1 MKSRRTF
8 LQSGFSLVELLV
20 ASAILLVLLL
30 ALLSMTNSTVLFA
43 KLAQRKMDSASSLR
57 SSMDRMT
64 ADLSSAILREDLP
77 PLFVRSTAAD
87 GSDEF
92 YLHSQA
98 EGYDGER
105 GISVIGYRVRDGKL
119 ERGAQGSGWM
129 ANFLRFAEALR
140 TNTIQSQNFD
150 VVGAKVFRL
159 KVEFLGKDG
168 AMLTNSTPPTNWN
181 QVSAVVLNLAAIDA
195 KALQIAGGSQKEL
208 AELLPGLAA
217 NPSAGILAD
226 WQETLNDPGFFGA
239 GGRFPAEARQG
250 IEVRRRIV
258 PLAN

>member
-1 MKSRRTF
+1 MKTRRTCARK
-8 LQSGFSLVELLV
+8 GFSLVELLV
-20 ASAILLVLLL
+20 ASAILLVLLF

-64 ADLSSAILREDLP
+64 ADLSSAVLRDDLP
-77 PLFVRSTAAD
+77 PLFVRSMAAD

-98 EGYDGER
+98 EGYGGER
-105 GISVIGYRVRDGKL
+105 GVSVIGYRIRDGKL
-119 ERGAQGSGWM
+119 ERGAQGTGWTT
-129 ANFLRFAEALR
+129 NFLRFTEALG
-140 TNTIQSQNFD
+140 TNTIQSENFD

-168 AMLTNSTPPTNWN
+168 SMLTGAASPTNWN
-181 QVSAVVLNLAAIDA
+181 QVSAVVLNLAAVDA
-195 KALQIAGGSQKEL
+195 KALQITGIPPEDFAQ
-208 AELLPGLAA
+208 LLPGLAT
-217 NPSAGILAD
+217 NPSVGILAD
-226 WQETLNDPGFFGA
+226 WQETLNDPAFFGA
-239 GGRFPAEARQG
+239 GGRFPSEARQG

-258 PLAN
+258 RLSN